1 MAGTSGMIAVREKVG
16 THGGA
21 RKRVAVYCRVSTEM
35 ELQEGSF
42 ELQMKYYRE
51 LVASRPDMELVDIY
65 GDKGKTGRSIAAR
78 PAFQRM
84 LADCEAGCID
94 LILTKSISRFARN
107 LGECIAALR
116 RLKELGIPVLFE
128 KEGLNSLDAQGE
140 LMLSIFAAI
149 AQEESNSI
157 SQNMLWA
164 NERRNA
170 AGQPHFRPSYGYT
183 KARGEWE
190 WHIDEAQARRV
201 RLAFQL
207 AEQEVSYCDI
217 RQALNA
223 MEREEKRG
231 PEVDT

>member
-1 MAGTSGMIAVREKVG
+1 
-16 THGGA
+16 
-21 RKRVAVYCRVSTEM
+21 M

-51 LVASRPDMELVDIY
+51 LVASRPDMELVDVY

-78 PAFQRM
+78 PAFRRM

-107 LGECIAALR
+107 LGECIATLR

-170 AGQPHFRPSYGYT
+170 AGQPHFRPSYVTPRRGASGNGIST
-183 KARGEWE
+183 RRRPPGFVWHSNWPSRRSATATSVKRSTPWSARK
-190 WHIDEAQARRV
+190 RR
-201 RLAFQL
+201 A
-207 AEQEVSYCDI
+207 
-217 RQALNA
+217 
-223 MEREEKRG
+223 
-231 PEVDT
+231 